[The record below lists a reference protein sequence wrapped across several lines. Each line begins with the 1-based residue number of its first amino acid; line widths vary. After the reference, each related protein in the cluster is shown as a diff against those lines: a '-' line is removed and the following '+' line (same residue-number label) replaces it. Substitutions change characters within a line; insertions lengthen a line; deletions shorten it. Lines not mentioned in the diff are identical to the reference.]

1 MRATVAQVK
10 ISPAT
15 KDDLGAVLRLLS
27 DARQWHQDQGVDV
40 WQAFDPGQIGKDISA
55 QRVFVAKIA
64 GSTCGTI
71 TLVESDPLVWGRDE
85 QDDAIYIHKLAASR
99 TMVGMA
105 IGARLIRWARS
116 TARRRGRKWL
126 RLDTWNGNRK
136 MREYYERQG
145 FRHVRDE
152 FFALDSPM
160 ADDYRGTF
168 KSLYQLEV

>member
-1 MRATVAQVK
+1 M
-10 ISPAT
+10 
-15 KDDLGAVLRLLS
+15 G
-27 DARQWHQDQGVDV
+27 
-40 WQAFDPGQIGKDISA
+40 
-55 QRVFVAKIA
+55 
-64 GSTCGTI
+64 
-71 TLVESDPLVWGRDE
+71 
-85 QDDAIYIHKLAASR
+85 
-99 TMVGMA
+99 
-105 IGARLIRWARS
+105 IGARLIRWAGS
-116 TARRRGRKWL
+116 AARRRGKKWL